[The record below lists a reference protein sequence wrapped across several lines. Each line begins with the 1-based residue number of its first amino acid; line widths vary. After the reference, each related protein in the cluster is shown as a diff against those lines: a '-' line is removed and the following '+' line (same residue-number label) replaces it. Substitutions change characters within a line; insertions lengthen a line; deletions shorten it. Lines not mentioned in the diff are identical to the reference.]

1 MHSDQSSK
9 VLIVDDIKSNC
20 FSLEYILTSLNIEII
35 YANSGEE
42 ALNKL
47 LNHQFAVILM
57 SVELPAMSAYEA
69 VQFIHGNK
77 SFKHIP
83 IVMLT
88 KNEHNNMLLNKAYEA
103 GAVDYVTTPIEPV
116 VIINKVRQFVELDKL
131 HRIARQEKKNAE
143 EANSRL
149 QVLLNSAGEGVLGI
163 DLEGKITFAN
173 PKSCELLD
181 IDYKALISSN
191 LQDFFVFEVNEVL
204 ADTDE
209 KNNDVSWKTSKIIT
223 SENSFN
229 LSSNERWK
237 TAKGEK
243 FYVEYTSDE
252 AVNSQG
258 HVIGGVVVFQNIT
271 QRKKTEQKLHYLA
284 NYDSLTDLS
293 NRAYFYDSLNKAILR
308 TKRSNLTLA
317 VLFID
322 LDHFKFV
329 NDQYGHDAGDA
340 LLQYVSIMLRT
351 SVREGDLV
359 ARLGGDEF
367 AIILYDIDNSM
378 GVVKVAEKILSKVS
392 EPVDIEG
399 IKLNVSVSIGIAHY
413 EEDTMDI
420 DDLLKAADTAMYG
433 AKTNGRNNFQFF
445 ATNMQEMIQEKQRIQ
460 IMLQD
465 AIKKNEL
472 SVVYQPRVSV
482 KDQKIVGV
490 EALLR
495 WLPEQGGAI
504 SPNKF
509 IPIAEESGQIEQ
521 LGAWIFEQVCQQIQ
535 KWNKLP
541 NFEGISVSVNAS
553 VCQLRTDKFM
563 NFVKSKLKKYNV
575 KPSQI
580 EIEITETAM
589 SDNIDVLISELQKI
603 NKLGI
608 CISMDDFGTGHA
620 SLDYLRKLPLDRLKI
635 DRSFIQDIG
644 NDDCDEEII
653 KVVIAIAK
661 KMSLDLVAEGV
672 ETKEQ
677 LAFLFNEECDVIQ
690 GFYFSKPVTAESF
703 VKYLETPETLFLSEF
718 NRFEQHL
725 TSIKPAKI
733 KMKVV

>member
-1 MHSDQSSK
+1 MQSDQMSK

-42 ALNKL
+42 ALNTL

-57 SVELPAMSAYEA
+57 SVELSGMSAYET

-88 KNEHNNMLLNKAYEA
+88 KNEHNNLLLNKAYEA

-131 HRIARQEKKNAE
+131 HRIAEQEKKKAE

-181 IDYKALISSN
+181 IDYKTLISSN

-204 ADTDE
+204 ANTDE
-209 KNNDVSWKTSKIIT
+209 QNNDVSWKKSKIIT
-223 SENSFN
+223 SENNFN

-293 NRAYFYDSLNKAILR
+293 NRTYFYDSLNKAILR

-329 NDQYGHDAGDA
+329 NDQYGHDTGDA
-340 LLQYVSIMLRT
+340 LLQYVSAMLRA

-367 AIILYDIDNSM
+367 AIILYDIDNSI

-392 EPVDIEG
+392 EPVDIDG
-399 IKLNVSVSIGIAHY
+399 IKLNVSVSVGIAHY
-413 EEDTMDI
+413 EQKTMDI

-445 ATNMQEMIQEKQRIQ
+445 ETNMQEMIQEKQRIQ

-482 KDQKIVGV
+482 KSQKIVGV

-495 WLPEQGGAI
+495 WLPEQGGTI

-521 LGAWIFEQVCQQIQ
+521 LGAWVFEQVCQQIDE
-535 KWNKLP
+535 WNKLAE
-541 NFEGISVSVNAS
+541 FKGISVSVNAS

-563 NFVKSKLKKYNV
+563 NFVKSMLKKYNV
-575 KPSQI
+575 EPSQI

-589 SDNIDVLISELQKI
+589 SDNIDVLIAELQKI
-603 NKLGI
+603 NNLGV

-703 VKYLETPETLFLSEF
+703 VKYLETPETLFISEF
-718 NRFEQHL
+718 DRFEKHL
-725 TSIKPAKI
+725 TSIEPTKI
-733 KMKVV
+733 KMKLV

>member
-1 MHSDQSSK
+1 MHTSHKSK
-9 VLIVDDIKSNC
+9 VLIVDDIQANC
-20 FSLEYILTSLNIEII
+20 FSLEYILSSLNIEII

-42 ALNKL
+42 ALRQV
-47 LNHQFAVILM
+47 LNHEFAVILM
-57 SVELPAMSAYEA
+57 DVEMPGMSGYEA
-69 VQFIHGNK
+69 VQLIHGNK
-77 SFKHIP
+77 RFKSIP
-83 IVMLT
+83 IVMVT
-88 KNEHNNMLLNKAYEA
+88 ASDRNNVLLNKAYEA
-103 GAVDYVTTPIEPV
+103 GAVDYVTKPIEPL
-116 VIINKVRQFVELDKL
+116 VIINKVRQFVELDKF
-131 HRIARQEKKNAE
+131 HQVAKQEKKNAE

-181 IDYKALISSN
+181 IEHASLVDAN

-204 ADTDE
+204 DNTDE
-209 KNNDVSWKTSKIIT
+209 KDSDVSWKTSK
-223 SENSFN
+223 SESQVNDIN

-237 TAKGEK
+237 TAKGDK

-258 HVIGGVVVFQNIT
+258 NVIGGVVMFQNIT

-293 NRAYFYDSLNKAILR
+293 NRAFFYDTLNKAILR

-329 NDQYGHDAGDA
+329 NDQYGHDTGDA
-340 LLQYVSIMLRT
+340 LLQYVSAMLRT

-367 AIILYDIDNSM
+367 AIILYDIDNSI

-392 EPVDIEG
+392 EPVDIDG

-413 EEDTMDI
+413 EQDAMDI

-445 ATNMQEMIQEKQRIQ
+445 ETNMQQMIQEKQRIQ

-465 AIKKNEL
+465 AIAKNEL

-482 KDQKIVGV
+482 IDQKIVGV

-509 IPIAEESGQIEQ
+509 IPIAEESGQIEE

-535 KWNKLP
+535 EWNKLP
-541 NFEGISVSVNAS
+541 SFEGISVSVNAS

-563 NFVKSKLKKYNV
+563 NLVKSMLKKYNV

-589 SDNIDVLISELQKI
+589 SDNIDVLIAELKKI
-603 NKLGI
+603 NELGI

-653 KVVIAIAK
+653 KIVIAVAK
-661 KMSLDLVAEGV
+661 KMSLELVAEGV

-703 VKYLETPETLFLSEF
+703 VKYLENSDSLFVSQF
-718 NRFEQHL
+718 DNFEKHL
-725 TSIKPAKI
+725 TALEPCNI

>member
-677 LAFLFNEECDVIQ
+677 LAFLFHEECDVIQ

-718 NRFEQHL
+718 YRFEQHL

>member
-1 MHSDQSSK
+1 MHSDQVSK

-20 FSLEYILTSLNIEII
+20 FSLEYILTPLNIEII

-42 ALNKL
+42 AINKQL
-47 LNHQFAVILM
+47 KHQFAVILM
-57 SVELPAMSAYEA
+57 SVELSGMSAYET

-131 HRIARQEKKNAE
+131 HRMAKQEKKNAE

-163 DLEGKITFAN
+163 DLEGNITFAN

-181 IDYKALISSN
+181 IDHEALISSN

-204 ADTDE
+204 ANTDE
-209 KNNDVSWKTSKIIT
+209 QNSDVSWKASKIIT

-237 TAKGEK
+237 TAKGDK

-252 AVNSQG
+252 AVNSKG
-258 HVIGGVVVFQNIT
+258 LVIGGVVVFQNIT

-329 NDQYGHDAGDA
+329 NDQYGHDTGDA
-340 LLQYVSIMLRT
+340 LLQYVSIMLRS

-367 AIILYDIDNSM
+367 AIILYDIESSI

-399 IKLNVSVSIGIAHY
+399 IKLNVSVSIGIAY
-413 EEDTMDI
+413 FEQQTMDI

-445 ATNMQEMIQEKQRIQ
+445 ASNMQDMIQEKQKIQ
-460 IMLQD
+460 MMLQD
-465 AIKKNEL
+465 AIAKDEL
-472 SVVYQPRVSV
+472 SVVYQPRVSINS
-482 KDQKIVGV
+482 QKIVGV

-521 LGAWIFEQVCQQIQ
+521 LGAWIFEQVCQQIEQ
-535 KWNKLP
+535 WNKLP
-541 NFEGISVSVNAS
+541 EFKGISVSVNAS

-563 NFVKSKLKKYNV
+563 HFVKSMLEKYNV

-589 SDNIDVLISELQKI
+589 SDNIDVLIAELKKI
-603 NKLGI
+603 NELGI

-653 KVVIAIAK
+653 KIVIAVAK
-661 KMSLDLVAEGV
+661 KMSLELVAEGV

-677 LAFLFNEECDVIQ
+677 LAFLYNEECDVIQ
-690 GFYFSKPVTAESF
+690 GFYFSKPVTAQSF
-703 VKYLETPETLFLSEF
+703 VKYLIDSDSLFLSEF

-725 TSIKPAKI
+725 TSIEPAKI
-733 KMKVV
+733 KMKLV